1 MGLNVLTQGKHKSR
15 EEKIKPRDIK
25 FRLML
30 IKYEN
35 KIVDHKSFTNQV
47 PTQIYRNYCVKK
59 V

>member
-15 EEKIKPRDIK
+15 QEKIKPKDIK

-35 KIVDHKSFTNQV
+35 KIYHKSFTNQV
-47 PTQIYRNYCVKK
+47 PTQIYRNYCVRK